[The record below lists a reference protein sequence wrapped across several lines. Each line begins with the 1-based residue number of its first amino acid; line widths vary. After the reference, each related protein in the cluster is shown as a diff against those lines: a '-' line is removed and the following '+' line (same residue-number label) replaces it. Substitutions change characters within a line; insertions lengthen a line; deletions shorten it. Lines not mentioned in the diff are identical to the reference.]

1 MSGPEVAYLVFGLA
15 LCALLAAAFAHY
27 FSARRRDQVEEP
39 KYNMLE
45 DDDG

>member
-15 LCALLAAAFAHY
+15 LCALLVAAVAYY
-27 FSARRRDQVEEP
+27 FSARRREAVEEA
-39 KYNMLE
+39 KYKMLE